1 MNEVTN
7 MTTKSKSTTGTTAL
21 PVMEL
26 RETLRRFTWLVGM
39 LAVIATVTVL
49 THDSFGRLIEQRQET
64 VRLTHPTGTMLAQR

>member
-1 MNEVTN
+1 MNEGNN
-7 MTTKSKSTTGTTAL
+7 MKTTL

-49 THDSFGRLIEQRQET
+49 SHESFGRLIEQRQEAG
-64 VRLTHPTGTMLAQR
+64 RLARPAATMLAQR

>member
-1 MNEVTN
+1 MNDTLN
-7 MTTKSKSTTGTTAL
+7 QKTKM

-49 THDSFGRLIEQRQET
+49 AHEPFGRLIEQRQEAGRP
-64 VRLTHPTGTMLAQR
+64 VPTASTMLAHR